1 MGSNSLTR
9 DRTGALA
16 LEAQGISHCTAK
28 EVPRYVFVELPQ
40 YEQDSGRC
48 RREVGDGTVL
58 AAPRLERFGPRS
70 GILPRYRW
78 DGRGR
83 AIPAVG
89 LITKSFP
96 VLLSEK

>member
-16 LEAQGISHCTAK
+16 LEAQGISHCTTK

-48 RREVGDGTVL
+48 KREVGD
-58 AAPRLERFGPRS
+58 
-70 GILPRYRW
+70 
-78 DGRGR
+78 RGR
-83 AIPAVG
+83 SWQLPGLSDLGPEVG
-89 LITKSFP
+89 SSPDIDGMEEAGQS
-96 VLLSEK
+96 LLLV